1 MLLTIDLTALAPH
14 QMSEFYS
21 YDRDLATAV
30 VPNLSY
36 TTQDVNE
43 VNITWDMI
51 GGNTKVYFQL
61 VSSEIGHADIIAGDY
76 DDTTLEIDGDEFQ
89 TSAGT
94 HNILGGT
101 TTVDDGNEDMGTG
114 NFPNKSITIK
124 AQEVELPIIHF
135 HLSHLISLHITAGAT
150 TGLAASGITNS
161 SMTVSWTA
169 PTGGVKT
176 TNGYKFYHGTN
187 SSTFS
192 NANFHSN
199 NNSSVTSKS
208 ITSLLPVL
216 PIILEL

>member
-1 MLLTIDLTALAPH
+1 MSADDRPDGSAPH

-21 YDRDLATAV
+21 YDHDLATEV

-61 VSSEIGHADIIAGDY
+61 VSSEIGHYIIAGDY

-101 TTVDDGNEDMGTG
+101 TTVDDGNEDMGTAATFLI
-114 NFPNKSITIK
+114 NLLLLK
-124 AQEVELPIIHF
+124 QEVEQVPIIHF
-135 HLSHLISLHITAGAT
+135 HLSHLISLHNMM
-150 TGLAASGITNS
+150 L
-161 SMTVSWTA
+161 VR
-169 PTGGVKT
+169 
-176 TNGYKFYHGTN
+176 
-187 SSTFS
+187 
-192 NANFHSN
+192 N
-199 NNSSVTSKS
+199 NNWFKWYY
-208 ITSLLPVL
+208 
-216 PIILEL
+216 

>member
-1 MLLTIDLTALAPH
+1 MPASGNQLSLRGIRRELETNNYSATNTYDDISLKDLCDGTVATINTGNAADDRPDGSAPH

-21 YDRDLATAV
+21 YDHDLATAV

-124 AQEVELPIIHF
+124 AR
-135 HLSHLISLHITAGAT
+135 GR
-150 TGLAASGITNS
+150 AADNS
-161 SMTVSWTA
+161 
-169 PTGGVKT
+169 
-176 TNGYKFYHGTN
+176 F
-187 SSTFS
+187 SSFS
-192 NANFHSN
+192 SNF
-199 NNSSVTSKS
+199 VA
-208 ITSLLPVL
+208 
-216 PIILEL
+216 